1 MSKPYVQVKLKQ
13 TYNNDK
19 KSREQTTQD
28 LDLFTNTLK
37 GIVPGSGGG
46 TTNFLRADG
55 SWAAPPGGGGL
66 PPDGTYADIQVTGL
80 GTSWTLVSPVNTSRL
95 ATGTASGTTWLR
107 GDSTWSALPGFTTTD
122 AGTVPPSGGGTT
134 NFLRADGT
142 WTIPANFTSVA
153 PGFTPASGGG
163 TTNFLRADGSWT
175 APATFTSVTNGFAPA
190 SGGGTTNFLRAD
202 GTWAAPGGGGTVT
215 RLTLTAPSNSGTE
228 WSSTVSVAGA
238 TASSKVSSEL
248 VLNSSLDQNGYD
260 ELQHMNVWAVP
271 ASGQIT
277 FTLTHRLG
285 PFTGPFY
292 VDYTLS

>member
-66 PPDGTYADIQVTGL
+66 PPDGTYTDIQVTGL
-80 GTSWTLVSPVNTSRL
+80 GTSWTLVSPVNTTRL

-134 NFLRADGT
+134 NFLRADGS

-163 TTNFLRADGSWT
+163 TS
-175 APATFTSVTNGFAPA
+175 
-190 SGGGTTNFLRAD
+190 NFLRAD
-202 GTWAAPGGGGTVT
+202 GTWAAPGGGGAVT
-215 RLTLTAPSNSGTE
+215 RLTLTAPAHTGVE
-228 WSSTVSVAGA
+228 WSSTVAVAGA

-285 PFTGPFY
+285 KFVGPFY

>member
-1 MSKPYVQVKLKQ
+1 MMSKPYVQVKLKQ

-80 GTSWTLVSPVNTSRL
+80 GTSWTLVSPVNTTRL

-142 WTIPANFTSVA
+142 W
-153 PGFTPASGGG
+153 
-163 TTNFLRADGSWT
+163 
-175 APATFTSVTNGFAPA
+175 
-190 SGGGTTNFLRAD
+190 
-202 GTWAAPGGGGTVT
+202 AAPGGGGAVT
-215 RLTLTAPSNSGTE
+215 RLTLTAPGSTGLE
-228 WSSTVSVAGA
+228 WSSTVADAGA
-238 TASSKVSSEL
+238 TASSKVSSAL
-248 VLNSSLDQNGYD
+248 VLNSSLDENGYD

-271 ASGQIT
+271 DSGQIT

-285 PFTGPFY
+285 EFVGPFY
-292 VDYTLS
+292 IDYTLN